1 MKTPLWT
8 EEKLLWVDEK
18 VDKWVT
24 ATEVADALLRLV
36 SEKDLVGGTVLEV
49 TVGTTRKVEE
59 LNDPGPGTS
68 GGNSLANV
76 ADAIGNAF
84 DLVDRNFGK

>member
-1 MKTPLWT
+1 M
-8 EEKLLWVDEK
+8 DEK

-24 ATEVADALLRLV
+24 TAEVADALLKLV
-36 SEKDLVGGTVLEV
+36 TEDDLKGGTVLEV

-68 GGNSLANV
+68 GGNTLANV
-76 ADAIGNAF
+76 ADAIGNVF
-84 DLVDRNFGK
+84 DLADRNFGK